1 MPPVAAP
8 PAFRL
13 ISTGFMHLP
22 AARIFC
28 SVLKALR
35 RKAHVAGPAKLAPY
49 RPAVSVRVAPHLGTA
64 PASAAS

>member
-1 MPPVAAP
+1 MSPVAAP
-8 PAFRL
+8 PAFRP

-22 AARIFC
+22 AARIFY

-49 RPAVSVRVAPHLGTA
+49 RPPIS
-64 PASAAS
+64 